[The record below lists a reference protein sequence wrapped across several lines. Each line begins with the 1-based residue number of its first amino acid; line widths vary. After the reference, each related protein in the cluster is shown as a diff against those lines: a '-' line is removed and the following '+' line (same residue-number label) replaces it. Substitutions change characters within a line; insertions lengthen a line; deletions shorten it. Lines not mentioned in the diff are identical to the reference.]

1 MKLKAVI
8 FDWGGVLMRTE
19 DYAPRARWDARLGTA
34 PGHVERVVH
43 GIEAWQQLQRGEAD
57 VATYWR
63 VVGDELGLGDDDL
76 AQLREDFYSG
86 DRLDE
91 ALVEQI
97 GELKARGLLV
107 GLLSN
112 NTPEL
117 LPVLRQAGL
126 DTLFDAIVVS
136 CDIGV
141 MKPDPR
147 AYRAILD
154 ALGVEAKAALFVDD
168 FAENVRGAEAVGMG
182 AVHFR
187 PGMDVLAVVEG
198 MSDPAP

>member
-1 MKLKAVI
+1 MRLKAVI

-19 DYAPRARWDARLGTA
+19 DTAPRARWDARLGTA

-57 VATYWR
+57 VDTYWR
-63 VVGDELGLGDDDL
+63 AVGDELGLGDDDL

-86 DRLDE
+86 DRLNE

-97 GELKARGLLV
+97 GELKVRGLLV

-154 ALGVEAKAALFVDD
+154 ALGVEAEAALFVDD
-168 FAENVRGAEAVGMG
+168 FAENVRGAEAAGMG

-187 PGMDVLAVVEG
+187 PGMD
-198 MSDPAP
+198 

>member
-107 GLLSN
+107 GLMSN

-117 LPVLRQAGL
+117 LPILRQAGL